1 MILNKLNGNLKLFL
15 LLGGVGFLSQWTSA
29 VALDPWGVFI
39 PQKIFELIG
48 ALLLIQA
55 MGVFFVRYLGPRHGL
70 LFVGFLGGIVSSTAM
85 TVSLARKH
93 VSTEGQFP
101 VEILPFL
108 SATLAM
114 LLEALLFVFI
124 GVSVGYWKL
133 SLIFIGPILFTLGCI
148 LYARKKKIH
157 IPIQLENEKIVDL
170 KGTLKLV
177 LFIVGILAVSKAVQ
191 NVMGAHGLQVLTFV
205 VSLFEVHGSII
216 SNTQLYNAGDLN
228 VQGLGFLLTI
238 SIISSYISKYFL
250 VSTLA
255 GSVLRKFV
263 GMICVGVSI
272 ATGLSWLLFHFVV

>member
-1 MILNKLNGNLKLFL
+1 MVLNKLNSNLKLFL
-15 LLGGVGFLSQWTSA
+15 LLGGVGLLSQWTSG

-39 PQKIFELIG
+39 PKKIFELIG

-55 MGVFFVRYLGPRHGL
+55 LGVLFVRYLGPRHGL

-101 VEILPFL
+101 IEILPFL

-114 LLEALLFVFI
+114 LLEALLFVGI
-124 GVSVGYWKL
+124 GVSVGHWKL
-133 SLIFIGPILFTLGCI
+133 SLIFIGPILFTIGCI

-157 IPIQLENEKIVDL
+157 LPMQLENEKIVDL

-177 LFIVGILAVSKAVQ
+177 FFILAILAVSKAVQ
-191 NVMGAHGLQVLTFV
+191 NILGAHGLQVLTFV

-216 SNTQLYNAGDLN
+216 SNTQLYNAGDLTL
-228 VQGLGFLLTI
+228 QSLGVLLVI
-238 SIISSYISKYFL
+238 SIIASYVSKYFL

-255 GSVLRKFV
+255 GPSLRRYV
-263 GMICVGVSI
+263 GMVCVGVSF
-272 ATGLSWLLFHFVV
+272 ATGLSWLLFHFVA

>member
-1 MILNKLNGNLKLFL
+1 MVLNKLNSNLKLFL
-15 LLGGVGFLSQWTSA
+15 MLGGVGLLSQLTSG

-39 PQKIFELIG
+39 PKKIFELIG

-55 MGVFFVRYLGPRHGL
+55 LGVLFVRYLGPRHGL

-93 VSTEGQFP
+93 VSAEGQFP
-101 VEILPFL
+101 IETLPFL

-114 LLEALLFVFI
+114 LLEALLFVGI
-124 GVSVGYWKL
+124 GVAAGHWKL
-133 SLIFIGPILFTLGCI
+133 SLIFVGPIVFTVGCI

-157 IPIQLENEKIVDL
+157 VPMQLENEKIVDL

-177 LFIVGILAVSKAVQ
+177 FFILAILAVSKAVQ
-191 NVMGAHGLQVLTFV
+191 NVLGAHGLQVLTFV

-216 SNTQLYNAGDLN
+216 SNTQLYNAGDLTL
-228 VQGLGFLLTI
+228 QSLGLLLVL
-238 SIISSYISKYFL
+238 SIIASYVSKYFL

-255 GSVLRKFV
+255 GPTLRRYV
-263 GMICVGVSI
+263 GMICVGVSL